1 MFGSNNP
8 LKLKAKFNATIK
20 NSGFEFCTWFYVIDN
35 FKTGNLQSKNTA
47 EKLQILQIKGE
58 NINAVNSKCLGNLN
72 DIEKYKAIF
81 MGICS
86 TCSTSKQRNCLQ
98 SEAEIARKTY

>member
-1 MFGSNNP
+1 MFGSNNS

-20 NSGFEFCTWFYVIDN
+20 NSGFEVCTWFYVIDN

-47 EKLQILQIKGE
+47 EKLQILQMKGE
-58 NINAVNSKCLGNLN
+58 NINAANSKCLGNVN
-72 DIEKYKAIF
+72 DIEKYKGIF

-86 TCSTSKQRNCLQ
+86 TCSTSK
-98 SEAEIARKTY
+98 